1 VDASTAWEMPA
12 CFGTIAYST
21 GNFWTVLSYYIS
33 VVDAAALKQ
42 WQFTELAPHQ
52 NCQTGIA
59 SSAGKDFKQRLP
71 KKLASGGWK
80 QRLQAETVSR
90 DYRQELRK
98 MGSGANRS
106 RTQLTWASA
115 VSSAARREQ

>member
-33 VVDAAALKQ
+33 VVAAAALKQ

-71 KKLASGGWK
+71 KKVQTEVALSSPGLAQYPVLLGGSSECN
-80 QRLQAETVSR
+80 QRLQTGTADR
-90 DYRQELRK
+90 DC
-98 MGSGANRS
+98 M
-106 RTQLTWASA
+106 
-115 VSSAARREQ
+115 